1 MVIRSAEV
9 RLDSTAQTAGR
20 ARRFVTATLARWQ
33 IVAAAMETIV
43 LLTSEVVT
51 NAVRHGR
58 GAVSVVV
65 EQHKRTVR
73 VSVQDQHRDL
83 PRLLPID
90 DDSERGRGL
99 WLVEA
104 LAKRWGT
111 KRLPDGKHVWFDVEI
126 QNGARRGGA
135 HAGGP
140 PRAIDGRSR

>member
-9 RLDSTAQTAGR
+9 RLDSTTQTAGR
-20 ARRFVTATLARWQ
+20 ARRFVTETLARWQ
-33 IVAAAMETIV
+33 IVAATMETIV

-58 GAVSVVV
+58 GAVSVLI
-65 EQHKRTVR
+65 EQRKRTVR

-83 PRLLPID
+83 PGLLPID

-111 KRLPDGKHVWFDVEI
+111 NHLPDDGKHVWFEVEI
-126 QNGARRGGA
+126 HHRARRG
-135 HAGGP
+135 
-140 PRAIDGRSR
+140 